1 MSQGSSPLGP
11 YYVYYLNAN
20 YNPKEPGYPYLLND
34 FAKIGV
40 TRDAF
45 LLFYDEF
52 PLNPSSVTGVWRRL
66 LQRRAGVRVR
76 QERARARP

>member
-1 MSQGSSPLGP
+1 M
-11 YYVYYLNAN
+11 YYLNAD
-20 YNPKEPGYPYLLND
+20 YNPKEPGYPSLLND

-52 PLNPSSVTGVWRRL
+52 PLAPAGAGVRRWL
-66 LQRRAGVRVR
+66 LQRRAGVRL
-76 QERARARP
+76 